1 MVIAREDLPPDP
13 WRDRG
18 RHPCRLRRVERA
30 DELGV
35 TRCALDH
42 LGTDLDLLAGTV
54 LPAALAG
61 LAHRDR
67 DLMCRPLRGAAA
79 FERAPAQR
87 LDEPIVIEPA
97 AVVIGHRAL

>member
-1 MVIAREDLPPDP
+1 MAIAREHLPPDP

-30 DELGV
+30 EELGV

-42 LGTDLDLLAGTV
+42 LGTDLDLPAGAV

-67 DLMCRPLRGAAA
+67 DLMWRPLRAAPPL
-79 FERAPAQR
+79 ERPPAQR
-87 LDEPIVIEPA
+87 LDERIVVEPA
-97 AVVIGHRAL
+97 AVLV